1 MVTMAKMVPVGI
13 DFWASLRSPDRFEPA
28 MIPLEAEEVRQGKE
42 EPRLRGAG
50 RLRLK
55 RNAQQRLPAATAP
68 GELRGS
74 LAAGEWTFHGDRLRV
89 GSRSRP
95 RRGPEGQTRATF
107 SLGQGQPGS
116 WPDSPHVHS

>member
-28 MIPLEAEEVRQGKE
+28 MIPLETEEVRQGKE
-42 EPRLRGAG
+42 EPRLQGAG

-68 GELRGS
+68 GRAERKSSGGRADLPRGQAPS
-74 LAAGEWTFHGDRLRV
+74 GEQEQTQARTRGTDTCHFLIRTRTAGLLA
-89 GSRSRP
+89 
-95 RRGPEGQTRATF
+95 
-107 SLGQGQPGS
+107 
-116 WPDSPHVHS
+116 